1 MQDRPSS
8 LKWGKI
14 LTRGN
19 FQAIKIATDFSKIT
33 GGLASSAFYEF
44 LGSMSFDVN
53 YYNEFD
59 GVYYEIWQRYTKE
72 KKFRDALDE
81 VYKLNMFPLR
91 QNRMRC
97 ALGNDTFCSNFENKF
112 LACTAC
118 LEEFAEDK
126 AQVTEDKARQ
136 LIAEALRK
144 ETRKPKFYED
154 YCRKKIGIAQAIGL
168 IPSVSS

>member
-1 MQDRPSS
+1 MLITTMS
-8 LKWGKI
+8 LMVFI
-14 LTRGN
+14 TR
-19 FQAIKIATDFSKIT
+19 F
-33 GGLASSAFYEF
+33 
-44 LGSMSFDVN
+44 GS
-53 YYNEFD
+53 
-59 GVYYEIWQRYTKE
+59 GT
-72 KKFRDALDE
+72 
-81 VYKLNMFPLR
+81 LR
-91 QNRMRC
+91 RMRC
-97 ALGNDTFCSNFENKF
+97 ALGNDTFCSNFENEF

>member
-1 MQDRPSS
+1 MSKKLKWIEAYVQDRPSS

-72 KKFRDALDE
+72 NE
-81 VYKLNMFPLR
+81 M
-91 QNRMRC
+91 
-97 ALGNDTFCSNFENKF
+97 
-112 LACTAC
+112 CT
-118 LEEFAEDK
+118 
-126 AQVTEDKARQ
+126 
-136 LIAEALRK
+136 
-144 ETRKPKFYED
+144 
-154 YCRKKIGIAQAIGL
+154 G
-168 IPSVSS
+168 